1 MNDWSIETLHPDFGA
16 AITNVDLSGD
26 IDSETAAGIHALI
39 DQYSFLVFPNQARDD
54 DFQLQFTLALGDAE
68 SSHIAKGEG
77 KLEYFG
83 TIGNVQEDGTVLGN
97 AHKKT
102 RFLTGNNIWH
112 TDASFKPVP
121 AMLSIMCAYE
131 TPDTGGNL
139 VCQQSRRV

>member
-26 IDSETAAGIHALI
+26 MDSETAAGIHALV

-83 TIGNVQEDGTVLGN
+83 TIGNVQEDGSMG
-97 AHKKT
+97 
-102 RFLTGNNIWH
+102 RE
-112 TDASFKPVP
+112 S
-121 AMLSIMCAYE
+121 C
-131 TPDTGGNL
+131 
-139 VCQQSRRV
+139 R